1 MWCISD
7 VSQLHNLYY
16 VSVFMFLVHTLIMI
30 FAYDN
35 KLICKGGV
43 IKSRLKKEPV
53 YCYFQFE

>member
-35 KLICKGGV
+35 KLICKGRGNQ
-43 IKSRLKKEPV
+43 IQTYKGTNLLLLPI
-53 YCYFQFE
+53 